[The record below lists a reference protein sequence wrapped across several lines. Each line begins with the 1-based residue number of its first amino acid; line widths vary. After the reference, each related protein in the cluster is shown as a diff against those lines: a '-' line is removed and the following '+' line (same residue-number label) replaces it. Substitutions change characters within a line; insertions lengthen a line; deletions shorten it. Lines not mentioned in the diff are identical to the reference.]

1 MRIRVTT
8 VAAAVFGCL
17 ALTGC
22 TDGTGTAD
30 RKTTDNAASA
40 TTQGDDDSTGYITE
54 RTITPWP
61 FTVASG
67 NLACADQAVTFITAE
82 GTYGLNS
89 RARQK
94 HPGPDPIWAGDPNN
108 PGKNISLDAVISRG
122 LELCR

>member
-1 MRIRVTT
+1 MRIRVTA

-22 TDGTGTAD
+22 LGGSRTAERD
-30 RKTTDNAASA
+30 STDNTESAA
-40 TTQGDDDSTGYITE
+40 TLGDPDSTGYITE
-54 RTITPWP
+54 RTTTPWP

-67 NLACADQAVTFITAE
+67 NLACAGQAVTFITAE

-108 PGKNISLDAVISRG
+108 PGKNISLEAVIDRG
-122 LELCR
+122 LELCK

>member
-1 MRIRVTT
+1 MRIRVTA

-22 TDGTGTAD
+22 LGGSGTAERD
-30 RKTTDNAASA
+30 STDNTESAAIL
-40 TTQGDDDSTGYITE
+40 GDPDSTGYITE
-54 RTITPWP
+54 RTTTPWP

-67 NLACADQAVTFITAE
+67 NLACAGQAVTFITAE

-108 PGKNISLDAVISRG
+108 PGKNISLEAVIDRG
-122 LELCR
+122 LELCK

>member
-1 MRIRVTT
+1 MRIRVTA

-22 TDGTGTAD
+22 LGGSGPAERDS
-30 RKTTDNAASA
+30 TDNAESA
-40 TTQGDDDSTGYITE
+40 ATPGDPDSTGYITE
-54 RTITPWP
+54 RTTTPWP

-108 PGKNISLDAVISRG
+108 PGKNISLEAVIDRG
-122 LELCR
+122 MELCK

>member
-1 MRIRVTT
+1 MRIRVTA

-22 TDGTGTAD
+22 LGGSGTAERD
-30 RKTTDNAASA
+30 STDNTESAA
-40 TTQGDDDSTGYITE
+40 TLGDPDSTGYITE
-54 RTITPWP
+54 RTTTPWP

-108 PGKNISLDAVISRG
+108 PGKNISLEAVIDRG
-122 LELCR
+122 LELCK

>member
-1 MRIRVTT
+1 MRIRVTA
-8 VAAAVFGCL
+8 VAAAAFGCL
-17 ALTGC
+17 ALAGC
-22 TDGTGTAD
+22 TGGNGTAH
-30 RKTTDNAASA
+30 RESTDNAQPA
-40 TTQGDDDSTGYITE
+40 TTQGDGDSAGYITE

-82 GTYGLNS
+82 GTYGLNG

-108 PGKNISLDAVISRG
+108 PGKNISLDAVINRG
-122 LELCR
+122 LELCK

>member
-1 MRIRVTT
+1 MRIRVTA

-22 TDGTGTAD
+22 TGGSGTAD
-30 RKTTDNAASA
+30 RETTDNAEPAA
-40 TTQGDDDSTGYITE
+40 GQGEPDSTGYISE
-54 RTITPWP
+54 RTFIPWP

-108 PGKNISLDAVISRG
+108 PGKNIPLDGVIDRG
-122 LELCR
+122 LELCK